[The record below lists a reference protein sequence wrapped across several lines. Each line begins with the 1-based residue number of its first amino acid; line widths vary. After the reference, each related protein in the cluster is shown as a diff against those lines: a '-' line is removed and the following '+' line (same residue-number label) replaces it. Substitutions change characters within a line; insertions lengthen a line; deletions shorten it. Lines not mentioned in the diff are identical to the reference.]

1 MTTAISINHLALQI
15 SWLLAALFLGRTI
28 FHFLGTCIPFFTKLP
43 GVLHGVFGGAILW
56 KILKMTKLD
65 RYVDIKTV
73 KMLSGFFLEIVVFT
87 AMATLNLEFVST
99 YIAPVLIYTVTI
111 CGLTVPLIFYL
122 SYRFCKDEWFEK
134 ACMAFGAATG
144 NTSTGLAL
152 VRAIDPDSQ
161 SGAGDTHGV
170 YSTIMSWKD
179 IYVGLTPVWLMNG
192 IALTFGVGFVMM
204 IGFAVTGF
212 VFFNRRKRR

>member
-1 MTTAISINHLALQI
+1 
-15 SWLLAALFLGRTI
+15 
-28 FHFLGTCIPFFTKLP
+28 
-43 GVLHGVFGGAILW
+43 
-56 KILKMTKLD
+56 
-65 RYVDIKTV
+65 
-73 KMLSGFFLEIVVFT
+73 
-87 AMATLNLEFVST
+87 
-99 YIAPVLIYTVTI
+99 
-111 CGLTVPLIFYL
+111 
-122 SYRFCKDEWFEK
+122 
-134 ACMAFGAATG
+134 MAFGAATG

-192 IALTFGVGFVMM
+192 IVLTFGVGFVMM

>member
-1 MTTAISINHLALQI
+1 
-15 SWLLAALFLGRTI
+15 
-28 FHFLGTCIPFFTKLP
+28 
-43 GVLHGVFGGAILW
+43 
-56 KILKMTKLD
+56 
-65 RYVDIKTV
+65 
-73 KMLSGFFLEIVVFT
+73 
-87 AMATLNLEFVST
+87 
-99 YIAPVLIYTVTI
+99 
-111 CGLTVPLIFYL
+111 
-122 SYRFCKDEWFEK
+122 
-134 ACMAFGAATG
+134 MAFGAATG

-212 VFFNRRKRR
+212 VFLTEGNAGRNCRLIGTYGGYIWKRNGF

>member
-1 MTTAISINHLALQI
+1 M
-15 SWLLAALFLGRTI
+15 
-28 FHFLGTCIPFFTKLP
+28 
-43 GVLHGVFGGAILW
+43 
-56 KILKMTKLD
+56 
-65 RYVDIKTV
+65 
-73 KMLSGFFLEIVVFT
+73 
-87 AMATLNLEFVST
+87 
-99 YIAPVLIYTVTI
+99 
-111 CGLTVPLIFYL
+111 TVPLIFYL